1 MISEG
6 ICGAAGAAAGAGEDV
21 AAAEEAMTRAAEV
34 AAAEAGAVVAAAL
47 AGAPKDS
54 GAGDP
59 KIGAALAPDAAAED
73 CDVLRP
79 PNDKP
84 AEEQHSCHA
93 VGCQATHRQHVSVTS
108 RISRSPPPGC
118 SSHHSFYHRRGD
130 DSCKG

>member
-34 AAAEAGAVVAAAL
+34 AAPDEGAIVAAPL

-54 GAGDP
+54 GADDP

-73 CDVLRP
+73 CGVLRP
-79 PNDKP
+79 LNEEP
-84 AEEQHSCHA
+84 AEEQHSRHA
-93 VGCQATHRQHVSVTS
+93 VGCQATLITCLYNQ
-108 RISRSPPPGC
+108 
-118 SSHHSFYHRRGD
+118 SHIPLTTTEVFKPSFDYHRSGD

>member
-6 ICGAAGAAAGAGEDV
+6 ICGAAGAAAGSGEDV

-34 AAAEAGAVVAAAL
+34 AAAEAGALVAAAL

-73 CDVLRP
+73 CGVLRP
-79 PNDKP
+79 PNEDP
-84 AEEQHSCHA
+84 AEEQHSHA
-93 VGCQATHRQHVSVTS
+93 VGCRATHRNMSLYSVTS
-108 RISRSPPPGC
+108 PTC
-118 SSHHSFYHRRGD
+118 YHRGV
-130 DSCKG
+130 

>member
-6 ICGAAGAAAGAGEDV
+6 ICGAAGAAAGSGEDV

-34 AAAEAGAVVAAAL
+34 AAPDEGAIVAAPL

-73 CDVLRP
+73 CGVLRP
-79 PNDKP
+79 LNEEP
-84 AEEQHSCHA
+84 AEEQHSRHA
-93 VGCQATHRQHVSVTS
+93 VGCQATHR
-108 RISRSPPPGC
+108 
-118 SSHHSFYHRRGD
+118 
-130 DSCKG
+130 